1 MLPRSCT
8 SIHPG
13 FRISDTGQGV
23 SCSRTDSKQYE
34 TSDKL
39 NRKSRTGIILYHFKK
54 KLSSI
59 YEMMYMTWTTQHT
72 ETWKCCNAYD
82 FAKKEVQIHIQEYRN
97 IHIIIQ
103 KLREQRIIRG

>member
-1 MLPRSCT
+1 
-8 SIHPG
+8 
-13 FRISDTGQGV
+13 
-23 SCSRTDSKQYE
+23 
-34 TSDKL
+34 
-39 NRKSRTGIILYHFKK
+39 
-54 KLSSI
+54 
-59 YEMMYMTWTTQHT
+59 MMYMTWTTQHT